1 MRTSLVIVSGYLLLL
16 FISLFV
22 STNMITFQRVMDAV
36 LSTNAKEIALS
47 KQYIADLQDKQFN
60 SVTERLAPALKN
72 YQSELA
78 LLKISDLFPNEKPM
92 STTLVGFSKNVT
104 TNLTTITS
112 IFQYK
117 YPHKWITAEVVLE
130 KNDDA
135 TNIKGISIIPP
146 NYSLEDRNS
155 FNLYGKN
162 PSQYLFLLITLIVSV
177 IIIIALTLCIPNS
190 NVKRRWLRTIF
201 ILTGVGTVALNWTD
215 GTFQILLLHIQILGV
230 GVYKFSP
237 YNALIVYASIPIG
250 AIVFLFH
257 WLKTRTAPTKTNE

>member
-47 KQYIADLQDKQFN
+47 KQYITDLREKQFN
-60 SVTERLAPALKN
+60 SVTERLSPALKN

-117 YPHKWITAEVVLE
+117 YPHKWITAGVVLE
-130 KNDDA
+130 KNGDS
-135 TNIKGISIIPP
+135 TNIKGVSIIPSD
-146 NYSLEDRNS
+146 YSLEDRNS

-162 PSQYLFLLITLIVSV
+162 PSQYLFLLVTLIVSV

-190 NVKRRWLRTIF
+190 IVKRRWLWTVF

-215 GTFQILLLHIQILGV
+215 GTFQILPLHIQILGV

-257 WLKTRTAPTKTNE
+257 WLKTRTAPTKINE